1 MDTYSGR
8 GKRTALRNEE
18 LAVPWVVN
26 VADDTRRPT
35 MERTMRTIW
44 LGKLAV
50 LAGLALFAVSA
61 IAQSQKDGEDQSQ
74 IKQIKLTEKQVRDFI
89 SAQKQLAPLA
99 SKLESAADKPDV
111 ALQKQIEQITKSN
124 GFSSLDE
131 FDDVAANILLVFVG
145 LDPQSGQFT
154 EPPEQIKKDI
164 DELKQD
170 KQLSQKDKDQ
180 ALAEMQEALK
190 RAAPLQFKEN
200 VAVVKKYQKQLDQVT
215 PSHEAEKQEPGK
227 K

>member
-1 MDTYSGR
+1 
-8 GKRTALRNEE
+8 
-18 LAVPWVVN
+18 
-26 VADDTRRPT
+26 

-50 LAGLALFAVSA
+50 LAGLALFAA
-61 IAQSQKDGEDQSQ
+61 AGIAQNKDGQDQWQ
-74 IKQIKLTEKQVRDFI
+74 FKQIKLTEKQVRAFI

-99 SKLESAADKPDV
+99 SKLDGAADQPNP
-111 ALQKQIEQITKSN
+111 ALQKEIEQIAKSN
-124 GFSSLDE
+124 GFATLDE
-131 FDDVAANILLVFVG
+131 FDDVSANISLVLAG

-154 EPPEQIKKDI
+154 EPPDQIKKDM
-164 DELKQD
+164 DEIKQD

-190 RAAPLQFKEN
+190 KAAPLQYKEN
-200 VAVVKKYQKQLDQVT
+200 VAVVKKFQKELDQVT
-215 PSHEAEKQEPGK
+215 AQEPEKQEPAK

>member
-1 MDTYSGR
+1 
-8 GKRTALRNEE
+8 
-18 LAVPWVVN
+18 
-26 VADDTRRPT
+26 

-61 IAQSQKDGEDQSQ
+61 IAQSQKDGQDQSQ
-74 IKQIKLTEKQVRDFI
+74 FKQIKLTEKQVRDFI

-99 SKLESAADKPDV
+99 SKLESEADKPDP
-111 ALQKQIEQITKSN
+111 ALQKQIEQIAKSN
-124 GFSSLDE
+124 GFSTLDE
-131 FDDVAANILLVFVG
+131 FDDVAANISLVLGG

-154 EPPEQIKKDI
+154 EPPAQIKKDI

-170 KQLSQKDKDQ
+170 KQLSQKDKNQ

-200 VAVVKKYQKQLDQVT
+200 VAVVKKYQKELDQVA
-215 PSHEAEKQEPGK
+215 PPQEEGKQEPGK

>member
-1 MDTYSGR
+1 MLAR
-8 GKRTALRNEE
+8 GKRSALRNEE
-18 LAVPWVVN
+18 LAIRWVVI
-26 VADDTRRPT
+26 VADDTLRPT

-50 LAGLALFAVSA
+50 LGGLALFAASA
-61 IAQSQKDGEDQSQ
+61 IAQSQKDGQDQSQ
-74 IKQIKLTEKQVRDFI
+74 FKQIKLTEKQVRDFI

-99 SKLESAADKPDV
+99 SKLEGAADKPDPAV
-111 ALQKQIEQITKSN
+111 QKQIEQIAKSN
-124 GFSSLDE
+124 GFSTLDE
-131 FDDVAANILLVFVG
+131 FDDVAANISLVLAG

-154 EPPEQIKKDI
+154 EPPDQIKKDI

-170 KQLSQKDKDQ
+170 KQLSQKDKDE

-190 RAAPLQFKEN
+190 RVAPLQFKEN
-200 VAVVKKYQKQLDQVT
+200 VAVVKKHQKELDQVT
-215 PSHEAEKQEPGK
+215 PAQETGNQQPGK